1 MFKLTSTQIR
11 HETIR
16 ISVVERLEEYLRINR
31 FEAAGVEVYTAQEA
45 SDSGSYDMPFEP
57 FRDLCKRRFLWYYHS
72 YLHAIEEESKDIKD
86 GSEFQRMPFE
96 GAGNIMEGNFRYGEL
111 RKRLDVIRKR
121 LDMETD
127 QWAKDGLMAVQKELS
142 IANTLE
148 RQFEQTV
155 EWFKNNDSVAL
166 DLELVDKSPF
176 VWQLVLFGRPMTNL
190 DGGMFRM
197 KLHMSTRFPEEQP
210 RIRFETPIFHQRVSK
225 DGVLCYFPPKPDDL
239 KSHIQAIVEAIVE
252 EEPAYDPRTI
262 VNSEAATLFWGSKD
276 DKKLYNRRL
285 RRSVQESTE

>member
-1 MFKLTSTQIR
+1 
-11 HETIR
+11 
-16 ISVVERLEEYLRINR
+16 
-31 FEAAGVEVYTAQEA
+31 
-45 SDSGSYDMPFEP
+45 
-57 FRDLCKRRFLWYYHS
+57 
-72 YLHAIEEESKDIKD
+72 
-86 GSEFQRMPFE
+86 
-96 GAGNIMEGNFRYGEL
+96 
-111 RKRLDVIRKR
+111 
-121 LDMETD
+121 
-127 QWAKDGLMAVQKELS
+127 MAVQKELS
-142 IANTLE
+142 IVNTLE

-166 DLELVDKSPF
+166 DLELVDKNPF

-210 RIRFETPIFHQRVSK
+210 RIRFETPIFHHRVSK

-239 KSHIQAIVEAIVE
+239 KSHIQAIVEAIEE

-262 VNSEAATLFWGSKD
+262 VNAEAATLFWGSKD